1 VDLRRLFH
9 PRSVAVVG
17 ASEREGSYGGQT
29 LVNLETLG
37 YPGRVWAVNPN
48 RRRVHGRE
56 CVPSLGDL
64 PAAPDA
70 VVVAVP
76 AASVPALIE
85 EAGEIGAGGAVV
97 YGAGFAE
104 IADGRELEGALVT
117 AARRYEL
124 PVCGP
129 NGNGIVSFPGR
140 VALWGDALS
149 AREPGEV
156 AIVSQSGNQAV
167 NALSARRG
175 LRFHTVV
182 SCGNGAVL
190 EAADFLLYLAGEEG
204 VRSVALNLEDD
215 GDGARLCEALAACAG
230 AGIGVAV
237 LKVGASEAGATA
249 AAAHTGA
256 VAGDQRV
263 FRALLD
269 EAGAV
274 AAADFHDL
282 LELAKALATRN
293 ETHDLQANRG
303 VGGTTQ
309 ANRAVGG
316 TTQADRGG
324 GGTSTDRAVRGLA
337 VLTCSGGD
345 SSAAADEAHRAGIEF
360 PAFREPTE
368 RRLREL
374 VPPTATV
381 ANPLDYTAMIWG
393 DRARLRELIRTVAED
408 PGVAQ
413 LLIFYD
419 EPADLT
425 GDPKISWDAV
435 REGILDGAADS
446 PVPVVVSSTLPELL
460 QDDSATRMVD
470 AGVPAVAGLR
480 TGVACAVAL
489 MRAPG
494 ESERLL
500 EVAELVRSARER
512 AGPAHRRPQDVRAD
526 SAPDG
531 AWLAEHEAK
540 ALLRDAGA
548 AVVEGRITRDE
559 DDAASLAAELGG
571 PVVAKLSDER
581 LRHKSELGALALDLW
596 TEDDV
601 RTAHARLRSLRAG
614 EILVERHAPPGVE
627 LLIAARRSG
636 VVPSLAVGLGGVW
649 TEALDDAAIVP
660 LPATPARVERALR
673 ALRGASLLTG
683 GRGRTELDVS
693 AAARIG
699 ATVGRLLFDA
709 ELELLEL
716 NPVVV
721 YEDGAVIVDALARTT
736 APAANATAVTQ

>member
-29 LVNLETLG
+29 LVNLETLE

-48 RRRVHGRE
+48 RRRVHGHE

-76 AASVPALIE
+76 AASVPAVIE
-85 EAGEIGAGGAVV
+85 DAGEIGAGGAVV

-117 AARRYEL
+117 AARRHDL

-282 LELAKALATRN
+282 LELAKTLAARR
-293 ETHDLQANRG
+293 QKPRSG
-303 VGGTTQ
+303 
-309 ANRAVGG
+309 
-316 TTQADRGG
+316 
-324 GGTSTDRAVRGLA
+324 GLA

-345 SSAAADEAHRAGIEF
+345 SSAAADEAHRAGTEF
-360 PAFREPTE
+360 PAFQEPTQ

-393 DRARLRELIRTVAED
+393 DRARLRELILTVADD
-408 PGVAQ
+408 PGVGQ

-446 PVPVVVSSTLPELL
+446 PVPVAVSSTLPELL

-489 MRAPG
+489 MGAPG
-494 ESERLL
+494 EPERLL
-500 EVAELVRSARER
+500 EVAELVRNARER

-526 SAPDG
+526 SAPGG

-540 ALLRDAGA
+540 TLLRDAGA
-548 AVVEGRITRDE
+548 AVVEGRVTRDE

-601 RTAHARLRSLRAG
+601 RTAHARLRSLRTG
-614 EILVERHAPPGVE
+614 EVLVERHAPPGVE

-673 ALRGASLLTG
+673 GLRGASLLTG
-683 GRGRTELDVS
+683 GRGRTQLDVS